1 MKTLYD
7 KYKWARFVIAAL
19 VITLGVIILILVAS
33 NKTADVAKTISLISG
48 IFCFVYAALAFGF
61 AIALESRNKLVVDT
75 LSAGIL
81 AGIGMGLVWDGGA
94 VGAGIIYILLDG
106 FLPWILIFAGA
117 FYVVQFIVEV
127 ANRYN
132 PANWLFHLV
141 AGAAL
146 LTVGIILEVKH
157 GATDFVFIML
167 GITIILVGIL
177 TLVNAINHTRKN

>member
-7 KYKWARFVIAAL
+7 KYKWTRFVIAAL
-19 VITLGVIILILVAS
+19 IITLGIIVLILVAA
-33 NKTADVAKTISLISG
+33 NKSADVAKTISLISG
-48 IFCFVYAALAFGF
+48 IFCFIYAALAFGL

-81 AGIGMGLVWDGGA
+81 AGIGMGLVWEGG
-94 VGAGIIYILLDG
+94 VIGAAIIGIVLEG

-132 PANWLFHLV
+132 PSNWLFHLV

-157 GATDFVFIML
+157 SATDFVFIML
-167 GITIILVGIL
+167 GITIILVGVL
-177 TLVNAINHTRKN
+177 ALVNAINHTKKN

>member
-1 MKTLYD
+1 MKALYD

-19 VITLGVIILILVAS
+19 IITLGVIVLVLVAA
-33 NKTADVAKTISLISG
+33 NKSADVAKTISLISG
-48 IFCFVYAALAFGF
+48 IFCFVYAALALGL

-81 AGIGMGLVWDGGA
+81 AGVGMGLVWDGGA